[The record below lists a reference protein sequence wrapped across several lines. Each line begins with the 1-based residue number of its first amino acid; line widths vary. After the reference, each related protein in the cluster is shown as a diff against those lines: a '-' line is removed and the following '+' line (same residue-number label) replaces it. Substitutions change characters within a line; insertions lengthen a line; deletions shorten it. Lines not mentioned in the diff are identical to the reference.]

1 MIVAKGKV
9 MVRWALTLAVL
20 LGIGPAFGQDISGI
34 QSGAIN
40 IQAMPGSS
48 AGLAPFIRTGDPF
61 VFPAG
66 PQPQQYDI
74 VQPDKTT
81 SYRLVNPCGVDI
93 RIKSV
98 PNMGTGVTLVT
109 GTRFL
114 ARTVETMASTPNPNP
129 AGGDRIISVMTTGDP
144 GPAGCSVELTYGNG
158 G

>member
-1 MIVAKGKV
+1 MKK
-9 MVRWALTLAVL
+9 LAFILL
-20 LGIGPAFGQDISGI
+20 LGISPALAQDISGI
-34 QSGAIN
+34 QSGPIN

-66 PQPQQYDI
+66 TTAQQYDI

-98 PNMGTGVTLVT
+98 PNMGTSVTLTT

-114 ARTVETMASTPNPNP
+114 ARTVETMASTPNPNVS
-129 AGGDRIISVMTTGDP
+129 GGDRIISVMTTGDP
-144 GPAGCSVELTYGNG
+144 GAAGCSVELTYGNG